1 MGYYYEAN
9 EKVSIFIPRYSQL
22 QTRSVILILDKSS
35 FVGDTKAQRASVSV
49 MIRMLT
55 KLDYKLKL
63 MNVYDWAGKEKR
75 SEKVVYLRS
84 KVKGMTF
91 DAEKQKRKSYFNFWC
106 MHACEITH
114 VSLLVLEMWLPI

>member
-1 MGYYYEAN
+1 M
-9 EKVSIFIPRYSQL
+9 
-22 QTRSVILILDKSS
+22 DKSS